1 MDKLIMTTEEA
12 TEILDRRTNLKKII
26 RIFKDKLPD
35 NMIAIRVYVEC
46 AEKILTRYNEE
57 SALTVA
63 EIEMGEKIWGGFC
76 TIFQDTCIEL
86 SVGGEIASLGS
97 ELGTDMLNYL
107 CHLKALIR
115 HDSTEGLNT
124 LEWFYSWLHELDY
137 TTIDTENDKERN
149 ILRAAQKGIVDI
161 VNDIMATAHGY
172 DLQTA
177 NTINVYRDYDIFF
190 NHIFKE
196 YDDRVFSS
204 GLCERIKNTAFN
216 RTTMKTKMS
225 LFFSLAKGF

>member
-12 TEILDRRTNLKKII
+12 TEILNRRTNLKKII

-35 NMIAIRVYVEC
+35 NMIAIRAYVEC

-57 SALTVA
+57 STLTIA

-76 TIFQDTCIEL
+76 TIFQDTCVEL

-97 ELGTDMLNYL
+97 ELGTGMLNYL

-115 HDSTEGLNT
+115 HDSTEGINALG
-124 LEWFYSWLHELDY
+124 WFYSWLHELDY
-137 TTIDTENDKERN
+137 TSIDTESDKERN
-149 ILRAAQKGIVDI
+149 ILRAVQKGIVDI
-161 VNDIMATAHGY
+161 VNDIMATTHEY

-190 NHIFKE
+190 NQVFKE
-196 YDDRVFSS
+196 YDDRAFGI
-204 GLCERIKNTAFN
+204 GLTGRLRDTAFYP
-216 RTTMKTKMS
+216 TTMKTKMS
-225 LFFSLAKGF
+225 LFFAFAKGF